1 MMKSPASIRARMT
14 LAFALAVVVLLLP
27 ACLLLTG
34 YARRMALAS
43 AATTL
48 QSARAKVEHELP
60 AALRSFDLNRD
71 RAELSEAEDDIAQER
86 VALLLLDHQGQIIE
100 ASRNATPFRRSLVWR
115 TSHADEERD
124 WRTLSV
130 RMENTT
136 LVLGLPWTD
145 TQRGLDNQ
153 ALTLGLLS
161 LFMGGAASVGAWFLV
176 GRTLSPIGRLSQQ
189 AREAGADGSRLQLQP
204 PSQDAEVVEL
214 VSTLNDLLTRQS
226 RANEARGRFYA
237 AASHELRT
245 PLQALS
251 GHLEL
256 ALLRERTRDEYQA
269 VVVEANTQTQRLTS
283 LVRDLLR
290 LHQLEG
296 GTRMA
301 QEPVDMEQTCRRVL
315 QSLAPLIAARGRV
328 VQTEITPGVFVAS
341 APAHADMIARNLIEN
356 AVQHAAPNG
365 PIHVSLRQDEK
376 GVRLEV
382 RNPVDGPADRSPEQW
397 FEAFYRPDA
406 SRTAR
411 TGGNGLGL
419 ALCKAI
425 AAANGWHISLRHEG
439 ADVVAIVVFT
449 LETGKVSSCV

>member
-1 MMKSPASIRARMT
+1 MMKPPASIRARMT
-14 LAFALAVVVLLLP
+14 LAFALAIVALMLP

-34 YARRMALAS
+34 YARRIALAN
-43 AATTL
+43 AAATL

-60 AALRSFDLNRD
+60 TASHSFDLSRD
-71 RAELSEAEDDIAQER
+71 RAELSEAEDDITQER
-86 VALLLLDHQGQIIE
+86 VALLLLDRQGQVIE
-100 ASRNATPFRRSLVWR
+100 ASRNAALFRRSLAWR
-115 TSHADEERD
+115 GSNADEGRD
-124 WRTLSV
+124 WRTLSI
-130 RMENTT
+130 RMEDTT
-136 LVLGLPWTD
+136 LVLGLPWSD
-145 TQRGLDNQ
+145 TRRGLDNQ
-153 ALTLGLLS
+153 AWTLLLLS
-161 LFMGGAASVGAWFLV
+161 LFMGGAATVGAWFLV
-176 GRTLSPIGRLSQQ
+176 GRTLSPISKLSQQ
-189 AREAGADGSRLQLQP
+189 AREAGADGSRLQLQS

-214 VSTLNDLLTRQS
+214 VSTLNDLLLRQS

-256 ALLRERTRDEYQA
+256 ALQRERTRDEYQA
-269 VVVEANTQTQRLTS
+269 VVIEANTQAQRLTS

-296 GTRMA
+296 GTRIA

-315 QSLAPLIAARGRV
+315 QSLAPLIAARSRA

-341 APAHADMIARNLIEN
+341 APAHADIIARNLIEN

-365 PIHVSLRQDEK
+365 PIRVFLRDNEN
-376 GVRLEV
+376 GARLEI
-382 RNPVDGPADRSPEQW
+382 RNPADCADARSPEQW

-406 SRTAR
+406 SRTAH

-425 AAANGWHISLRHEG
+425 ADANGWQISLRSEG
-439 ADVVAIVVFT
+439 AEVVASVVFT
-449 LETGKVSSCV
+449 S

>member
-1 MMKSPASIRARMT
+1 MRKLPASIRARMT
-14 LAFALAVVVLLLP
+14 LAFAFAVIALMLP
-27 ACLLLTG
+27 ACLLLAG
-34 YARRMALAS
+34 YARRMALAN
-43 AATTL
+43 ANTTL

-60 AALRSFDLNRD
+60 AAFHSFDLNRD

-86 VALLLLDHQGQIIE
+86 VALLLLDRQGQIVE
-100 ASRNATPFRRSLVWR
+100 ASRNAAPFRRSFAWR
-115 TSHADEERD
+115 GSGADEGRD
-124 WRTLSV
+124 WRVLSL
-130 RMENTT
+130 RMEDTT

-145 TQRGLDNQ
+145 TRRGLDNQ
-153 ALTLGLLS
+153 AWTLVLLS
-161 LFMGGAASVGAWFLV
+161 LFMGGAATIGAWFLV

-214 VSTLNDLLTRQS
+214 VSTLNDLLLRQS

-256 ALLRERTRDEYQA
+256 ALQRERTRDEYRN

-296 GTRMA
+296 GTRFA

-315 QSLAPLIAARGRV
+315 QSLAPLIAAHSRN

-341 APAHADMIARNLIEN
+341 APAHADIITRNLIEN
-356 AVQHAAPNG
+356 AVQHAALNG
-365 PIHVSLRQDEK
+365 SIRVSLRDGEN
-376 GVRLEV
+376 GTRLEI
-382 RNPVDGPADRSPEQW
+382 RNPADGADDRSPEQW

-406 SRTAR
+406 SRTSR

-425 AAANGWHISLRHEG
+425 ADANGWQISLRREG
-439 ADVVAIVVFT
+439 ADMVAAVVFT
-449 LETGKVSSCV
+449 S